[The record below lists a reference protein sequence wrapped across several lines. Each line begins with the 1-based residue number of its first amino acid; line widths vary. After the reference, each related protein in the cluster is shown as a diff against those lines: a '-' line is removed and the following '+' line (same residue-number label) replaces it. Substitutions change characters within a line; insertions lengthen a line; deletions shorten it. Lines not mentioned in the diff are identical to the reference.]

1 MSECI
6 FSAKKFDFGEAEVTA
21 TGAVEAGQRQA
32 CLELTTDPAKDMD
45 LVMIRDHTP
54 SILDDFLARSKFYKS
69 FVHPSVSHDR

>member
-1 MSECI
+1 M
-6 FSAKKFDFGEAEVTA
+6 TA

-54 SILDDFLARSKFYKS
+54 SILDDFLAGSKFIC
-69 FVHPSVSHDR
+69 PSVRFT